1 MTPRQAG
8 NLVNRKSP
16 LYIAYMIRRQLETAL
31 ADALRKFP
39 VVALVGAR
47 QVGKTTLARA
57 LQEGA
62 FAASVYLDLERP
74 SDLAKLEEP
83 ELYLEMHAD
92 ELVILDE
99 TQRMPGLFPLLRSL
113 VDADRRNGRFLLLG
127 SASPDLV
134 RQSSES
140 LAGRIVYLEL
150 PPLSLGEVGAAMENV
165 WRLWR
170 RGGFPRS
177 FLAQTDPD
185 SLQWRQAF
193 IQTYL
198 ERDLPALGIRIPSAA
213 LHRFW
218 RMLAHSHGQL
228 WNASKVAASLGISA
242 PTARH
247 YLDILQDTFIVRQ
260 LQPYH
265 ANLKKRLVKTP
276 KAYLRDSGMLHA
288 LLQLES
294 MEDLMGHPC
303 VGSSWEG
310 WVIEQILAMAPP
322 NWRPWFYR
330 TSGGAEIDLIIE
342 RPGRAPFLVFEVKY
356 SMAPSA
362 SKGFWTAMSD
372 LGLEE
377 GYVVSPCDEQY
388 PLGHGVST
396 LPIHRL
402 PDFLPGLCG
411 KNITCYKGVQ

>member
-1 MTPRQAG
+1 M
-8 NLVNRKSP
+8 
-16 LYIAYMIRRQLETAL
+16 IARQLEKNVTQAL
-31 ADALRKFP
+31 GKFP

-57 LQEGA
+57 LQEEA
-62 FAASVYLDLERP
+62 VCDSIYLDLERP
-74 SDLAKLEEP
+74 TDMARLEVP

-99 TQRMPGLFPLLRSL
+99 TQRMPGLFPVLRSL

-140 LAGRIVYLEL
+140 LAGRVVYLEL
-150 PPLSLGEVGAAMENV
+150 SSLSLGEVGATMENV
-165 WRLWR
+165 WQLWQ

-177 FLAQTDPD
+177 FLAQTDAD
-185 SLQWRQAF
+185 SLQWREAF

-198 ERDLPALGIRIPSAA
+198 ERDLPALGIRIPSAT

-228 WNASKVAASLGISA
+228 WNASKIAASLGISA

-276 KAYLRDSGMLHA
+276 KAYLRDTGLLHA
-288 LLQLES
+288 LLQLETL
-294 MEDLMGHPC
+294 EDLVGHPC

-310 WVIEQILAMAPP
+310 WVIEQVLATVPS

-330 TSGGAEIDLIIE
+330 TSGGAEIDLILE
-342 RPGRAPFLVFEVKY
+342 RPGRRPFLAFEVKY
-356 SMAPSA
+356 SPSPSP
-362 SKGFWTAMSD
+362 SKGFWTALTD

-377 GYVVSPCDEQY
+377 GYVICPCEEQY

-396 LPIHRL
+396 LPIRAL
-402 PDFLPGLCG
+402 PSFLSKLCAEER
-411 KNITCYKGVQ
+411 

>member
-1 MTPRQAG
+1 M
-8 NLVNRKSP
+8 
-16 LYIAYMIRRQLETAL
+16 IARTLEKAVAEAL
-31 ADALRKFP
+31 GKFP

-47 QVGKTTLARA
+47 QVGKTTLARV
-57 LQEGA
+57 LQKDTVGD
-62 FAASVYLDLERP
+62 SVYIDLERP
-74 SDLAKLEEP
+74 TDLAKLEAP
-83 ELYLEMHAD
+83 ELYLEMHAH

-99 TQRMPGLFPLLRSL
+99 TQRMPDLFPLLRSL

-140 LAGRIVYLEL
+140 LAGRVVYLEL
-150 PPLSLGEVGAAMENV
+150 SPLSLEEVGATMENV
-165 WRLWR
+165 WRLWK

-177 FLAQTDPD
+177 FLAQTDAD
-185 SLQWRQAF
+185 SLQWREAF

-198 ERDLPALGIRIPSAA
+198 ERDLPTLGVRIPAA
-213 LHRFW
+213 TLHRFW

-228 WNASKVAASLGISA
+228 WNASKISASLGVSA

-247 YLDILQDTFIVRQ
+247 YLDILQDTFVVRQ

-276 KAYLRDSGMLHA
+276 KAYLRDSGLLHA
-288 LLQLES
+288 LLQLETL
-294 MEDLMGHPC
+294 EDLAGHPC

-310 WVIEQILAMAPP
+310 WVIEQVLAAVPV

-330 TSGGAEIDLIIE
+330 TSGGAEIDLILE
-342 RPGRAPFLVFEVKY
+342 RPGRRPFLAFEVKY
-356 SMAPSA
+356 SPSPSL
-362 SKGFWTAMSD
+362 SKGFWTALAD

-377 GYVVSPCDEQY
+377 GYVVCPCEEQY
-388 PLGHGVST
+388 PLGHGVFT
-396 LPIHRL
+396 LPVHQL
-402 PDFLPGLCG
+402 SVFLAGLRTSSG
-411 KNITCYKGVQ
+411 

>member
-1 MTPRQAG
+1 
-8 NLVNRKSP
+8 
-16 LYIAYMIRRQLETAL
+16 MIRRRLQEKVAEAL
-31 ADALRKFP
+31 GKFP

-57 LQEGA
+57 LQKESA
-62 FAASVYLDLERP
+62 RDTVYLDLERP
-74 SDLAKLEEP
+74 TDLAKLEEP
-83 ELYLEMHAD
+83 ELYLERYAD
-92 ELVILDE
+92 KTVILDE
-99 TQRMPGLFPLLRSL
+99 TQRMPDLFPVLRSL

-140 LAGRIVYLEL
+140 LAGRVVYLEL
-150 PPLSLGEVGAAMENV
+150 SPLSLGEAGATTENV
-165 WRLWR
+165 WRLWQ

-177 FLAQTDPD
+177 FLAQTDAD
-185 SLQWRQAF
+185 SLQWREAF

-198 ERDLPALGIRIPSAA
+198 ERDLPALGIRIPSAT

-218 RMLAHSHGQL
+218 SMLAHSHGQL
-228 WNASKVAASLGISA
+228 WNANKIAASLGVSA

-276 KAYLRDSGMLHA
+276 KAYLRDSGLLHA
-288 LLQLES
+288 LLRLETL
-294 MEDLMGHPC
+294 EDLAGHPC

-310 WVIEQILAMAPP
+310 WVIEQALAAVPA

-330 TSGGAEIDLIIE
+330 TSGGAEIDLILE
-342 RPGRAPFLVFEVKY
+342 RPGRRPFLAFEVKY
-356 SMAPSA
+356 SPSP
-362 SKGFWTAMSD
+362 SPSRGFWTALAD

-377 GYVVSPCDEQY
+377 GRVVCPCEEEY

-396 LPIHRL
+396 LPIRGL
-402 PDFLPGLCG
+402 PSFLASLCADE
-411 KNITCYKGVQ
+411 